1 MHAVKVIGRERA
13 EGGWEFHHFIPHTIL
28 EHGSTKE
35 VQFVKENHFI
45 VRVVDVNCMA

>member
-1 MHAVKVIGRERA
+1 MGVPSLHTT
-13 EGGWEFHHFIPHTIL
+13 HH
-28 EHGSTKE
+28 SSAKE